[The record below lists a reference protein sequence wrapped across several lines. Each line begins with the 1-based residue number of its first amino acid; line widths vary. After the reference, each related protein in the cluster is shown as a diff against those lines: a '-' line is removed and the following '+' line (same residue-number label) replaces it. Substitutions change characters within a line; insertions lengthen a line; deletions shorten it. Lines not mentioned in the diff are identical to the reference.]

1 MKNLTDLKCRNCN
14 KITCS
19 HGLDFAIIIVH
30 FEENKK
36 CNITYKLYSKNGV
49 YDYID
54 KHFSNYTRKGYIV
67 LDFMHYIFDKVRRFD
82 KKNEFVIIFKRTS
95 IIDIQEE
102 LKEQFNKWLNNKITY
117 GRFNEVKSYNFTKCS
132 IDDLLYNGNINH
144 FKNKTRYVNMVIEI
158 ELYKQQFYKALY
170 MED

>member
-1 MKNLTDLKCRNCN
+1 MKNLTDLKCKNCN
-14 KITCS
+14 KATCS
-19 HGLDFAIIIVH
+19 RGLDYAIIIVH
-30 FEENKK
+30 FEGSKK
-36 CNITYKLYSKNGV
+36 CNITYELYSKNSV
-49 YDYID
+49 YDYIN
-54 KHFSNYTRKGYIV
+54 KYFSNYIRKGYIT
-67 LDFMHYIFDKVRRFD
+67 LDLIHYIFDKVRRFD
-82 KKNEFVIIFKRTS
+82 KKNEFIIIFKRTS

>member
-1 MKNLTDLKCRNCN
+1 
-14 KITCS
+14 
-19 HGLDFAIIIVH
+19 
-30 FEENKK
+30 
-36 CNITYKLYSKNGV
+36 
-49 YDYID
+49 
-54 KHFSNYTRKGYIV
+54 
-67 LDFMHYIFDKVRRFD
+67 MHYIFDKVRRFD